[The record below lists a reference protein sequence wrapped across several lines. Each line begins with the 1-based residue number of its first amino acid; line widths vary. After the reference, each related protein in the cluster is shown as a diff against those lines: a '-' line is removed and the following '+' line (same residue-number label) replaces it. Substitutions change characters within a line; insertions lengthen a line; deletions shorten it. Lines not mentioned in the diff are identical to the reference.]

1 MSKRTKGGRFV
12 ALLLGA
18 LINVLPVTS
27 FAADNGGRYALE
39 GPGRVSCKAFA
50 EMDASADQMNLLA
63 AWTLGYLSAH
73 NRVLSDTFDLTPWQN
88 IESILG
94 LARQFCLSNAEA
106 TYEESLQ
113 ELMRFLAPD
122 RLQAAEPIV
131 QIGSGPLQAVVYSST
146 IKEARQILHRE
157 GYALP
162 ENDNGLATT
171 LKQFQRNN
179 ALPETGILDQATL
192 LLLFTD

>member
-1 MSKRTKGGRFV
+1 M
-12 ALLLGA
+12 ALFLGV
-18 LINVLPVTS
+18 LINALPVTS
-27 FAADNGGRYALE
+27 FAADKGGRYALE

-50 EMDASADQMNLLA
+50 EIDASSDQMNLLA

-88 IESILG
+88 IESVIG
-94 LARQFCLSNAEA
+94 LTRQYCLSNAEA

-131 QIGSGPLQAVVYSST
+131 QIGSGPLQAVVYGST
-146 IKEARQILHRE
+146 IKEARQILERE

-162 ENDNGLATT
+162 ESDEALATT
-171 LKQFQRNN
+171 LKKFQRNN
-179 ALPETGILDQATL
+179 ALRETGILDQATL
-192 LLLFTD
+192 LVLFKD

>member
-1 MSKRTKGGRFV
+1 MSKRMREGRFI
-12 ALLLGA
+12 ALFLGM

-27 FAADNGGRYALE
+27 FAADKGGSYALE
-39 GPGRVSCKAFA
+39 GPGRVSCRAFA
-50 EMDASADQMNLLA
+50 EIDASSDQMKLLA

-73 NRVLSDTFDLTPWQN
+73 NRILSDTYDLTPWQN
-88 IESILG
+88 IESVLG
-94 LARQFCLSNAEA
+94 LTRQYCLSNGEA

-131 QIGSGPLQAVVYSST
+131 QIGSGPLQAVVYGST
-146 IKEARQILHRE
+146 IKEVRQILERE

-162 ENDNGLATT
+162 KNDEALATT
-171 LKQFQRNN
+171 LQKFQRNN

-192 LLLFTD
+192 LVLFRD